1 MGKKR
6 GRPPNTATKLG
17 HLQIRL
23 EPAEKEAF
31 AGAAALVGQSVSVW
45 VRDQLRRVARQ
56 QLEEA
61 GQPVP
66 FVSQLTQQKSN
77 SAE

>member
-1 MGKKR
+1 MVKKK
-6 GRPPNTATKLG
+6 GRPPNTASKVG

-31 AGAAALVGQSVSVW
+31 ADAAALVGQSVSVW
-45 VRDQLRRVARQ
+45 VRDQLRRAARQ

-61 GQPVP
+61 GMPVA
-66 FVSQLTQQKSN
+66 FLQRQQQ
-77 SAE
+77 